1 MVGQVKYNHDNIWR
15 FNLRRAKTV
24 IMAIIGLLCNPI
36 DIDVIGLNLN
46 LNIPFGIYKIPL
58 EWGVIACTYQVNTTD
73 AKINI
78 DILTVPLN
86 AVWNY
91 LYLS

>member
-1 MVGQVKYNHDNIWR
+1 
-15 FNLRRAKTV
+15 
-24 IMAIIGLLCNPI
+24 MAIGLLCNPI

-58 EWGVIACTYQVNTTD
+58 EWLIACTYQVNTTD

-86 AVWNY
+86 AV
-91 LYLS
+91 